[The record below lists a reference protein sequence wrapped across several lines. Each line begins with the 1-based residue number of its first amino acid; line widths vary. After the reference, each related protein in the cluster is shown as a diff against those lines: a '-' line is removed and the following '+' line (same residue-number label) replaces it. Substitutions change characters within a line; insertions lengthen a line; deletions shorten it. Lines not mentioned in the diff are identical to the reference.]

1 MELKTVI
8 LECPDPAALC
18 RFYQKLL
25 QWPLVFQE
33 SGFLRLQS
41 PYTGMGIGFQQNEAY
56 IPPIWPEEPG
66 RQQMMAH
73 LDFGVASREEMQDA
87 VEKALR
93 LWAEYAKAQYGGQ
106 DWTTMLDPAGHPFC
120 FVLWEEA

>member
-1 MELKTVI
+1 
-8 LECPDPAALC
+8 
-18 RFYQKLL
+18 
-25 QWPLVFQE
+25 
-33 SGFLRLQS
+33 
-41 PYTGMGIGFQQNEAY
+41 MGIGFQQNEAY

-93 LWAEYAKAQYGGQ
+93 LGAEYAKAQYGGQ
-106 DWTTMLDPAGHPFC
+106 DWTTMLDPCDYRAACHFEEGCGDRRRYRKGMRAAEFWNALARREEDEHGH
-120 FVLWEEA
+120 